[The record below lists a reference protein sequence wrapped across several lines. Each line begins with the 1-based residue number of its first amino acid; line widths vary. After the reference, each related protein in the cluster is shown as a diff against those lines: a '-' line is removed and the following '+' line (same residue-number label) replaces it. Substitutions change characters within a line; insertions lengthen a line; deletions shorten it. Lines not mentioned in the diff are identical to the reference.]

1 MDYPIY
7 YICISKTIFKD
18 PVTTTKVTGFSTT
31 ASNNKVQIFQENISS
46 LSQIQV
52 GIDMGYSE
60 HTNSIQTQNINL
72 RKPNEKHEYM
82 NN

>member
-7 YICISKTIFKD
+7 TCMSKTISKD
-18 PVTTTKVTGFSTT
+18 LVTTTKVIGVPTT
-31 ASNNKVQIFQENISS
+31 VSNNKVQIFQENRSS